1 MKVINFDVNRMLGDL
16 GGENVAFQRSEIRWR
31 RTDIAQVVLMPA
43 SGVLHQLVD
52 APARVRVDDMFGAGC
67 IKHVCGQDPV
77 ARRFTC
83 GRTRIFLAVPPKL
96 MDVSS

>member
-1 MKVINFDVNRMLGDL
+1 MKVINFDVNHMLAHL
-16 GGENVAFQRSEIRWR
+16 GGESVTLQRSEIRWR
-31 RTDIAQVVLMPA
+31 RTRIAQVVVMPA
-43 SGVLHQLVD
+43 AGIPHQLVD